1 MRSKTLYKPE
11 KITGCAILIYDQ
23 GFESGPE
30 EHLKRSLFDTTRNL
44 GIQGMP
50 PDPPVLRK
58 IATGTEYW
66 RASHYVFIRS
76 QSSVL
81 KIVNGFL
88 IF

>member
-1 MRSKTLYKPE
+1 MKSKTLYKPE

-23 GFESGPE
+23 GFESGQE

-58 IATGTEYW
+58 IATGTGYW
-66 RASHYVFIRS
+66 RVRNKVLIGS
-76 QSSVL
+76 QSSLL
-81 KIVNGFL
+81 KILHGFL
-88 IF
+88 NF